1 MKQFVRGRTRGG
13 ARLAAILW
21 AFARRN
27 LAVYASYRA
36 KLSLGVVSL
45 LVSLVTFS
53 FVGRV
58 VATAGDGFDER
69 YGMSY
74 VSFVIV
80 GVLVH
85 GIAAAGL
92 HSFRAGIRREQLQGT
107 LELLLATGSGVPA
120 LVLLSGFAELAVT
133 AVGGAI
139 LLVLAAVVLDFT
151 LPVSPTFAAAVALYA
166 LAMCGMG
173 LASAGLVLVTKEGD
187 PVSWGFGTLAGL
199 LGGVYFPVDLLPAW
213 LRGISRL
220 LPTTHALRIARAGLS
235 SVRSSAPLT
244 VSLSVLALSAVV
256 ALAIG
261 FFVLRWGYH
270 RARRDGTLGQY

>member
-1 MKQFVRGRTRGG
+1 MKRLFTMG
-13 ARLAAILW
+13 ARGSARLTAILW

-53 FVGRV
+53 FVGKV
-58 VATAGDGFDER
+58 VATAGNGFDER

-92 HSFRAGIRREQLQGT
+92 HAFRAGIRREQLQGT
-107 LELLLATGSGVPA
+107 LELLVATRSRVPVLLLLSGMAELVVAAAGGAALLGLAA
-120 LVLLSGFAELAVT
+120 LVLEFR
-133 AVGGAI
+133 
-139 LLVLAAVVLDFT
+139 
-151 LPVSPTFAAAVALYA
+151 LPVSPSFVAAVALYA
-166 LAMCGMG
+166 IAMCGLG

-187 PVSWGFGTLAGL
+187 PVSWGFATLAGL
-199 LGGVYFPVDLLPAW
+199 LGGVYFPIDLLPAW
-213 LRGISRL
+213 LRKVSLL
-220 LPTTHALRIARAGLS
+220 LPTTHALRVARAGLS
-235 SVRSSAPLT
+235 DSGPSSPLAS
-244 VSLSVLALSAVV
+244 SLTVLALSAAGAV
-256 ALAIG
+256 AAGLL
-261 FFVLRWGYH
+261 VLRWGYR